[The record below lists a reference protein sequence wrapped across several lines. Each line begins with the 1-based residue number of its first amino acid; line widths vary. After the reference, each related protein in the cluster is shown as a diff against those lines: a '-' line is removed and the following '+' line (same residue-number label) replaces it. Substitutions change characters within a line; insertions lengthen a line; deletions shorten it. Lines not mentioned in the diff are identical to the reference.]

1 MDFKTAKEIV
11 LALKEIAKNIQGDKS
26 SNTNNNSDNTDNN
39 SDNNKDDLQYSVFID
54 PYADSYGTL
63 YGTIMFKDLI
73 ENLVFEEQDVSYLG
87 FVKDKTS
94 EIAAYNPLHN
104 LGELENSEV
113 LIECFNKSIDVINEL
128 FDKYEQLEEFI
139 SSNILLSI
147 IICNQSENRGSTSFS
162 NRRPESVPESYCFIE
177 KNKDNDSFKLNFV
190 NLHDNVTALCDTTT
204 KFDEAS
210 LIYTQEDQL

>member
-26 SNTNNNSDNTDNN
+26 SNTNNNSDNNN
-39 SDNNKDDLQYSVFID
+39 DLQYSVFID
-54 PYADSYGTL
+54 PYGDSYGSIH
-63 YGTIMFKDLI
+63 GSIMFKDLI
-73 ENLVFEEQDVSYLG
+73 ENLAFEEDVSYLG
-87 FVKDKTS
+87 FKGHEVNGNMIY
-94 EIAAYNPLHN
+94 EPLLK

-128 FDKYEQLEEFI
+128 FNKYEQLEEFI
-139 SSNILLSI
+139 SSRICLAI
-147 IICNQSENRGSTSFS
+147 IICNQSKNRGATSFS
-162 NRRPESVPESYCFIE
+162 NRRPQSEPEAYCFIE
-177 KNKDNDSFKLNFV
+177 KYKDNDSFKLEFV

-210 LIYTQEDQL
+210 VIYTQED

>member
-11 LALKEIAKNIQGDKS
+11 LALKEIAKNIQSDKS
-26 SNTNNNSDNTDNN
+26 SNTNNDSN
-39 SDNNKDDLQYSVFID
+39 NNKDDLQYSVFID

-73 ENLVFEEQDVSYLG
+73 ENLTFEGDVSMLG
-87 FVKDKTS
+87 FKGA
-94 EIAAYNPLHN
+94 EINGNMMYKPLLE

-128 FDKYEQLEEFI
+128 FNKYNQLEEFI
-139 SSNILLSI
+139 SSRILLSI
-147 IICNQSENRGSTSFS
+147 IICNQSENRDGTIFS

-177 KNKDNDSFKLNFV
+177 KDKDSDSFKLNFV

-210 LIYTQEDQL
+210 VIYTQED

>member
-26 SNTNNNSDNTDNN
+26 SNTNNDSNNTNN
-39 SDNNKDDLQYSVFID
+39 DSDNNKDDLQYSVFID

-73 ENLVFEEQDVSYLG
+73 ENLTFEEDVSMLG
-87 FVKDKTS
+87 FKGREVNGNMMYK
-94 EIAAYNPLHN
+94 PLLE

-128 FDKYEQLEEFI
+128 FNKYNQLEEFI
-139 SSNILLSI
+139 SSRIVLSI
-147 IICNQSENRGSTSFS
+147 IICNQSENREGTSFS

-177 KNKDNDSFKLNFV
+177 KYKDSDSFKLNFV

-210 LIYTQEDQL
+210 VIYTQED